1 MAVST
6 NNQTNVTAFLNHGV
20 DVNTTD
26 SLGNAP
32 LAWAAEAGYE
42 ALVDMLLSNNQIA
55 VNRRNHAG
63 HAGNTGLSPAASR
76 GHVTTVEKL
85 QLHGANRNLNGALE
99 HAAKGGHTA
108 LVKLLLTSKLRG
120 LNLRVGRSGSL
131 WHESLSTYDPYANL
145 LSVAVE
151 EGHVQLVSFCSHRTV

>member
-26 SLGNAP
+26 SLDNAP

-55 VNRRNHAG
+55 VKCRNHAG
-63 HAGNTGLSPAASR
+63 HTALSLAASR

-85 QLHGANRNLNGALE
+85 
-99 HAAKGGHTA
+99 
-108 LVKLLLTSKLRG
+108 
-120 LNLRVGRSGSL
+120 
-131 WHESLSTYDPYANL
+131 
-145 LSVAVE
+145 
-151 EGHVQLVSFCSHRTV
+151 